1 MRLSLYIIVLSFFF
15 CACINEYEVDGI
27 IEGPQMVVKA
37 ELNASGENRE
47 IYFTTTFNDLS
58 EPIVFDAPLEV
69 ELFEEGNPTPIIL
82 VADQNDNSV
91 YHLPD
96 TYTFQQGVNY
106 FLEAESPTDQIGP
119 IKSETLVPNTTIYD
133 SIDVIAVSDKTLQL
147 GIHGP
152 YENRYLHILVSM
164 QDDKG
169 NSLQLTADPA
179 MDTLNA
185 VTVLKNR
192 NGILLDHEL
201 LSEDKYL
208 TFQADFLDQLGLESV
223 KGQISYISIRSV
235 NEDYYL
241 YNRSISLQRE
251 NLNNPF
257 SLPTTTFTNITNG
270 YGLFSVYSAVD
281 TAVVIE

>member
-1 MRLSLYIIVLSFFF
+1 MIR
-15 CACINEYEVDGI
+15 
-27 IEGPQMVVKA
+27 
-37 ELNASGENRE
+37 
-47 IYFTTTFNDLS
+47 
-58 EPIVFDAPLEV
+58 
-69 ELFEEGNPTPIIL
+69 
-82 VADQNDNSV
+82 
-91 YHLPD
+91 
-96 TYTFQQGVNY
+96 
-106 FLEAESPTDQIGP
+106 
-119 IKSETLVPNTTIYD
+119 
-133 SIDVIAVSDKTLQL
+133 
-147 GIHGP
+147 
-152 YENRYLHILVSM
+152 
-164 QDDKG
+164 G

-257 SLPTTTFTNITNG
+257 SLPTTTFSNITNG